1 YLSDIKLLGAF
12 KDIFNLTN
20 GTRGGLINYWL
31 YFVIRLI
38 IFILLFILIK
48 KYKDKQYKRN
58 VLYIIPL
65 ILLIIFSLPIKKFNS
80 IIKSTDILDKDYNSI
95 TTNIDN
101 YAFYGMLGGMY
112 YNIVNSRIFEPNN
125 YYKEELKEIMNY
137 QSSDEKEMDYNIIFI
152 LSESFYDISKID
164 EIKYDQDIIKD
175 YHELKEKGKL
185 VNMLSP
191 TFGGKTGNV
200 EFELLTG
207 INLAYYDSSYIPYMY
222 VTKDYFKNNDN
233 LLMLLKK
240 NNIDV
245 TYYKN
250 ASESIYNVRN
260 VYKYLGFS
268 DKIKSSNNKKDFK
281 GYYASDKYV
290 TDQIID
296 YTSNSNEPFFLFT
309 TTMQNHMPY
318 VEDKYDK
325 YDMKLID
332 SKLSKEEEGVL
343 LAYSEGL
350 YDASIE
356 LKRLYDYINTI
367 DKKTIIIFIGDHL
380 PYLSNSKGEN
390 IIDKL
395 NYFNT
400 KDNLLNL
407 YRKYSVEA
415 LVLSNFD
422 IDYDDTEYLSPDLLI
437 PYVLKSNQTKM
448 NSYYNYLIEKSK
460 SILPSY
466 NRNVAVDC
474 DGKIYDI
481 NKLPKDMK
489 KEYDLR
495 NSIQYNLYY
504 E

>member
-1 YLSDIKLLGAF
+1 MI
-12 KDIFNLTN
+12 
-20 GTRGGLINYWL
+20 
-31 YFVIRLI
+31 LI
-38 IFILLFILIK
+38 ICSFCF
-48 KYKDKQYKRN
+48 
-58 VLYIIPL
+58 VPL
-65 ILLIIFSLPIKKFNS
+65 
-80 IIKSTDILDKDYNSI
+80 
-95 TTNIDN
+95 
-101 YAFYGMLGGMY
+101 
-112 YNIVNSRIFEPNN
+112 V
-125 YYKEELKEIMNY
+125 
-137 QSSDEKEMDYNIIFI
+137 
-152 LSESFYDISKID
+152 
-164 EIKYDQDIIKD
+164 
-175 YHELKEKGKL
+175 
-185 VNMLSP
+185 
-191 TFGGKTGNV
+191 
-200 EFELLTG
+200 
-207 INLAYYDSSYIPYMY
+207 
-222 VTKDYFKNNDN
+222 
-233 LLMLLKK
+233 
-240 NNIDV
+240 
-245 TYYKN
+245 
-250 ASESIYNVRN
+250 
-260 VYKYLGFS
+260 
-268 DKIKSSNNKKDFK
+268 
-281 GYYASDKYV
+281 
-290 TDQIID
+290 
-296 YTSNSNEPFFLFT
+296 
-309 TTMQNHMPY
+309 
-318 VEDKYDK
+318 
-325 YDMKLID
+325 
-332 SKLSKEEEGVL
+332 
-343 LAYSEGL
+343 
-350 YDASIE
+350 

-495 NSIQYNLYY
+495 NSIQYHLYY